1 MTSYTLIDMKTLTD
15 ILSNLIKFG
24 FGSYNELMSMDMD
37 RIIRF
42 YEWFMKDYK
51 DEMKRKVE
59 YDTAF
64 AKAMICPLASLRK
77 K

>member
-1 MTSYTLIDMKTLTD
+1 
-15 ILSNLIKFG
+15 
-24 FGSYNELMSMDMD
+24 MDMD

-64 AKAMICPLASLRK
+64 AKAMICPLAGLRK